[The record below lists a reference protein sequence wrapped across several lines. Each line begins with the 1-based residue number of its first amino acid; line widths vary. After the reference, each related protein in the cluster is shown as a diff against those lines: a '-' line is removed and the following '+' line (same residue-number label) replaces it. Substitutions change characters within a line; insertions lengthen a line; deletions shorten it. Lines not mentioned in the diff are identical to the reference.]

1 MKGGKRLEGSTKENP
16 NIVNAMD
23 TFRMVGCVCNENDTA
38 IKWMWLVEGQPKR
51 CGCGHWFQLKVHEA
65 PDKYKLPA

>member
-1 MKGGKRLEGSTKENP
+1 MKGGARKEMSTREDP
-16 NIVNAMD
+16 NMVDAMD
-23 TFRMVGCVCNENDTA
+23 YFRMMGCVCNENDTA